1 MMKCCHVIFVCIVSV
16 LLVSG
21 CDKHDDAQIGR
32 LSDDAVVVAFGDS
45 ITYGTGAGRKESY
58 PAVLEKLSGYEVINS
73 GISGEL
79 SEDGLFRLGFV
90 LDRYEPDLLILCH
103 GGNDMLQKGMFD
115 VGFVSGAQIDRY
127 GNTNITAIGDYRRP
141 KVRLVGSLAQTEL
154 LAFPHKPL
162 CVVDLNKRIFVEEVD
177 FITGVGY
184 LHGGESRTEA
194 GLKPLRDY
202 TIITD
207 KGVFGFHSETKEM
220 TLLSLHPGATIED
233 VQANMSF
240 APRIAEDLKETEP
253 PTIEQVR
260 LIREVIDPN
269 QILLLE

>member
-1 MMKCCHVIFVCIVSV
+1 MKCCHVIFVCIVSV

-103 GGNDMLQKGMFD
+103 GGNDMLQKRSVESIKENINGMIETAKDRGID
-115 VGFVSGAQIDRY
+115 VIL
-127 GNTNITAIGDYRRP
+127 IGVPRP
-141 KVRLVGSLAQTEL
+141 SLL
-154 LAFPHKPL
+154 LK
-162 CVVDLNKRIFVEEVD
+162 
-177 FITGVGY
+177 T
-184 LHGGESRTEA
+184 A
-194 GLKPLRDY
+194 GLYHDVAL
-202 TIITD
+202 
-207 KGVFGFHSETKEM
+207 HS
-220 TLLSLHPGATIED
+220 
-233 VQANMSF
+233 
-240 APRIAEDLKETEP
+240 
-253 PTIEQVR
+253 
-260 LIREVIDPN
+260 
-269 QILLLE
+269 